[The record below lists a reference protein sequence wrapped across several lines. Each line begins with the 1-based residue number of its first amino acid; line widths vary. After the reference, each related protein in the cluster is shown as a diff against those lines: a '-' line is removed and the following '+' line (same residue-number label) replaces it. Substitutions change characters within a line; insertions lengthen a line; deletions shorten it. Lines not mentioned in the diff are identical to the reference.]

1 MREVFADFMGLE
13 RLPDGR
19 RRIRL
24 SQHTIQRE
32 GLHQGDQV
40 MLIEYGD
47 LRAPA
52 VITTETAADGSG
64 TLRWYG
70 DLIGDIEEL
79 DDARDDTS
87 DGRGPYAQETTTTD
101 RPSGVARSGA

>member
-24 SQHTIQRE
+24 NLRTIQRE
-32 GLHQGDQV
+32 GLHQGDHV
-40 MLIEYGD
+40 MLLEYGD

-64 TLRWYG
+64 ALRWYG
-70 DLIGDIEEL
+70 DLTGDIEEL
-79 DDARDDTS
+79 DDAS
-87 DGRGPYAQETTTTD
+87 DGRGPYAQETTTAD
-101 RPSGVARSGA
+101 RASGIAGSGA